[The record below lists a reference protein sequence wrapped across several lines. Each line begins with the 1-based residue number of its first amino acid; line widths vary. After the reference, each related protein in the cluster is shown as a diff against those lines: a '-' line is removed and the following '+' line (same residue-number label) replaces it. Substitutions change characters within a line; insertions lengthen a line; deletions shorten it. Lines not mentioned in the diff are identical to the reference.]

1 MSSAGNGA
9 PDWALEPAA
18 AWAYLA
24 ISIVLVFTPAL
35 PLVFVLGILATVF
48 TYLDREAHGFPAF
61 WWTIGVF
68 FLGPLAY
75 LAFVYRRPRH
85 PVVYSP
91 EAAVSQQ
98 ARLVRGLS
106 PQAPSQASDAK
117 APADWYP
124 DPRGEARLR
133 YWDGAVWTDRTAP

>member
-1 MSSAGNGA
+1 VSSAGSGA
-9 PDWALEPAA
+9 PDWVLEPTA

-24 ISIVLVFTPAL
+24 ISIILAFTPAL

-48 TYLDREAHGFPAF
+48 TYLDREAHGFPTF
-61 WWTIGVF
+61 WWTVGVF

-91 EAAVSQQ
+91 EAAVSQR
-98 ARLVRGLS
+98 ARLVRGLP
-106 PQAPSQASDAK
+106 PQAPSQAPDK

-124 DPRGEARLR
+124 DPKGEARLR